1 MKAKTFLFLG
11 IVAILAVLG
20 TNTASAQ
27 KGVVKL
33 ELCGSCSIGQQGCA
47 NPCVPGE
54 WLVGSTCS
62 LNLRSNNN
70 WVTIDRGGT
79 LEGWKLDE
87 DEKPVPTGNVYT
99 THTTINGIDDK
110 LIATIK
116 LFQDGKLHSIIRYHY
131 NTTINANGE
140 VTASVFMDEV
150 DCK

>member
-11 IVAILAVLG
+11 IVVVLAVSI

-27 KGVVKL
+27 KGVIKV
-33 ELCGSCSIGQQGCA
+33 EICNSCSIGQPGCA

-62 LNLRSNNN
+62 LNLLSKNN

-79 LEGWKLDE
+79 LVGWKLDE
-87 DEKPVPTGNVYT
+87 DGNPVRTGNVYT

-140 VTASVFMDEV
+140 VTASVFKDEV